1 MILQYVSRQKNF
13 GKNRM
18 CSSALSGNGTLENGE
33 HGGKRAK
40 GSIGAKRENKDRQS
54 QRTCAAQ
61 GWLCLREEGR
71 GLSAIGKRTGRM
83 KDNKIRLHP
92 MRERRTNI
100 L

>member
-40 GSIGAKRENKDRQS
+40 GSSGAKRENKES
-54 QRTCAAQ
+54 IK
-61 GWLCLREEGR
+61 ER
-71 GLSAIGKRTGRM
+71 GY
-83 KDNKIRLHP
+83 
-92 MRERRTNI
+92 
-100 L
+100 